1 MKSMTLAALA
11 LVAAIAAAPATAQ
24 DRRPVYGSLYG
35 GGSMFDVEFEFGG
48 ELGFEPE
55 EDGDTLGV
63 GLGYEIN
70 DNWFIQLDYT
80 YTDASDVEIQQGLLS
95 LNYQRPLFIPGMRG
109 FVGLVVGE
117 GSLDWNDQPDFA
129 DAIRDDLDADED
141 LIGLQLG
148 LNYDLAR
155 HWSISLMYQ
164 VFDQEFNTNIETPDN
179 GRLNFEHNGHQYLLF
194 GLRFHL

>member
-1 MKSMTLAALA
+1 MKQISFAALAALVA
-11 LVAAIAAAPATAQ
+11 LTAVPATAQ
-24 DRRPVYGSLYG
+24 ERRPVYGSLYG
-35 GGSMFDVEFEFGG
+35 GGSTFDVDFEFAGD
-48 ELGFEPE
+48 LGFEPE
-55 EDGDTLGV
+55 DEGDTFGA

-80 YTDASDVEIQQGLLS
+80 YTDASDVDIQQAFLS
-95 LNYQRPLFIPGMRG
+95 LNYQRPLFLPGMRG
-109 FVGLVVGE
+109 VIGVIVGE

-148 LNYDLAR
+148 LNHDLAR

-164 VFDQEFNTNIETPDN
+164 IFDQEFNTNVDTPEN
-179 GRLNFEHNGHQYLLF
+179 GRLNFEHNSHQYVLF
-194 GLRFHL
+194 GLRYHL